1 MTLHLIEL
9 SSTPIYE
16 QLLLEETLLRTDER
30 SFCLINR
37 GSPRAIVMGLS
48 GVPAELL
55 HLDLVSQD
63 QIPIF
68 KRFSGGGTVIVDEET
83 LFVTFLFA
91 KKDLPITPYPE
102 PILRWSAELYQVA
115 WDLPGFSLR
124 ENDYAL
130 GERKCGGNAQY
141 LRKERWLH
149 HTSFLWNFNPKNM
162 KYLTL
167 PKKRPAWRQD
177 RSHEEFLCTLK
188 SHASTDLLIEK
199 LKGELVKRFYI
210 ESLPAGEL
218 ETIRGRSCRIA
229 THSLSLLGDSVPH
242 PPC

>member
-1 MTLHLIEL
+1 MKLHLIEL
-9 SSTPIYE
+9 SSAPIYE
-16 QLLLEETLLRTDER
+16 QLLLEETLLRADDR

-48 GVPAELL
+48 GIPEELI
-55 HLDLVSQD
+55 HLDSVHQD
-63 QIPIF
+63 QIPVF

-83 LFVTFLFA
+83 LFITFLFA
-91 KKDLPITPYPE
+91 KKDLSITPYPE
-102 PILRWSAELYQVA
+102 PILRWSAELYQTA
-115 WDLPGFSLR
+115 WNLPGFSLR

-149 HTSFLWNFNPKNM
+149 HTSFLWNYDPKNM

-167 PKKRPAWRQD
+167 PKKRPTYRQD

-188 SHASTDLLIEK
+188 DHGSMDLLIEK
-199 LKGELVKRFYI
+199 LKEELVKRFYI
-210 ESLPAGEL
+210 ESLSKEEL
-218 ETIRGRSCRIA
+218 RVIRGRSCRIA
-229 THSLSLLGDSVPH
+229 THSVSVFGDSVPQA
-242 PPC
+242 PC

>member
-9 SSTPIYE
+9 SSAPIYE
-16 QLLLEETLLRTDER
+16 QLLLEEALLRTDER

-37 GSPRAIVMGLS
+37 GSPRAIIMGLS
-48 GVPAELL
+48 GIPKELL
-55 HLDLVSQD
+55 HLNQVSQD
-63 QIPIF
+63 QIPVF

-83 LFVTFLFA
+83 LFITFLFA

-102 PILRWSAELYQVA
+102 PILRWSAELYQAA
-115 WDLPGFSLR
+115 WNLPGFSLR

-149 HTSFLWNFNPKNM
+149 HTSFLWNFDKENM

-177 RSHEEFLCTLK
+177 RSHDDFLCTLK
-188 SHASTDLLIEK
+188 SHASMDLLIKK
-199 LKGELVKRFYI
+199 LKEELVKRFYI
-210 ESLPAGEL
+210 ESLPAKEL
-218 ETIRGRSCRIA
+218 EAIRNRSYRIA
-229 THSLSLLGDSVPH
+229 THPLSILGDSVPH
-242 PPC
+242 TPC